1 MPPFGLIHWLDL
13 VAVAVA
19 AASGAF
25 AAARKGMDIGGFLFV
40 TTVTGIGG
48 GTFRD
53 LILNRPV
60 FWIARPD
67 YVAVCLLVA
76 VVLFF
81 AAHHVEQ
88 RRALLWADAV
98 SLGLFSVVGAEIAL
112 DSGALALIAIVM
124 GVMTAT
130 FGGVIRDVLCAEVPL
145 IFRKEVYATAAAAG
159 AATLVALHALGFDR
173 PVILLAGFA
182 VAFCVRGL
190 AIALGLSLPVYRRP
204 GERPEN

>member
-1 MPPFGLIHWLDL
+1 MPPFELIHWLDL

-25 AAARKGMDIGGFLFV
+25 AAARKEMDIGGFLFV

-53 LILNRPV
+53 VILDRPV

-67 YVAVCLLVA
+67 YVAVCLSVA
-76 VVLFF
+76 VILFF
-81 AAHHVEQ
+81 VAHRIEQ

-98 SLGLFSVVGAEIAL
+98 ALGLFSVVGTEIAL
-112 DSGALALIAIVM
+112 DTGAPALIAVVM

-130 FGGVIRDVLCAEVPL
+130 LGGVVRDVLCAEVPL

-159 AATLVALHALGFDR
+159 AATVVALDAIDLGR

-190 AIALGLSLPVYRRP
+190 SLALGLSLPVYRRP
-204 GERPEN
+204 GERPEG

>member
-1 MPPFGLIHWLDL
+1 MSSFGLIHWLDL

-25 AAARKGMDIGGFLFV
+25 AAARKQMDIGGFLFV

-53 LILNRPV
+53 LILGRPV

-67 YVAVCLLVA
+67 YIAVCLSVA
-76 VVLFF
+76 VILFF
-81 AAHHVEQ
+81 VTHRVEQ

-98 SLGLFSVVGAEIAL
+98 ALGLFSVVGTEIAL
-112 DSGALALIAIVM
+112 DVGAPALIAIVM

-145 IFRKEVYATAAAAG
+145 IFRKEVYATAAGAG
-159 AATLVALHALGFDR
+159 AATVVALDALDFGR
-173 PVILLAGFA
+173 PFILLAGFA

-190 AIALGLSLPVYRRP
+190 AVALGLSLPVYRRP
-204 GERPEN
+204 GERPEG